1 MSRKRRFTAEEAAQI
16 ITEDLTDAE
25 YLDEVCGR
33 IDEFLQNNDNLIV
46 QGEEQYVS
54 SIEDLFEESN
64 DTSDVSLLEG
74 LLNPDKDID
83 SDNIVEEDFR
93 LNNHLVL
100 NSTVIGGGNT
110 ESKIIFTVTQEEE
123 EFVLNDTNI
132 TDIVSPVK
140 IRSKKPMPSKWKQN
154 ISKKS
159 RALGKEYLGKRLN
172 KISGTWE
179 TVVRPER
186 RRGALCNKESC
197 RRHCYK
203 FSDGDCKLIFTEFW
217 KTGDSNIRRAFIRA
231 SVDVNSKS
239 SATTGDSRRSKS
251 RTYRLKKD
259 GESFEICKF
268 MFINSL
274 GIGKRYLDNTLEEN
288 NIGVKPRNLKPT
300 RSKNFKWGEED
311 QEHLADFFRQ
321 IPKAPGHYCR
331 KD

>member
-16 ITEDLTDAE
+16 ITEDLADAE
-25 YLDEVCGR
+25 NLDEVCGR

-46 QGEEQYVS
+46 QEEEQYFS
-54 SIEDLFEESN
+54 SIEGVFEESN
-64 DTSDVSLLEG
+64 DISDVSLLGG

-100 NSTVIGGGNT
+100 NSTVIEGGNT
-110 ESKIIFTVTQEEE
+110 ESKINFTVTQEDE
-123 EFVLNDTNI
+123 EFVLPF
-132 TDIVSPVK
+132 VSPVK
-140 IRSKKPMPSKWKQN
+140 IRSKKPIPSKWKQN
-154 ISKKS
+154 ISQKS
-159 RALGKEYLGKRLN
+159 STLGKEYLGKRWN
-172 KISGTWE
+172 KVSGTWE

-217 KTGDSNIRRAFIRA
+217 KTGDSNIQRAIIRA

-239 SATTGDSRRSKS
+239 SATTAGDSRRSKS

-259 GESFEICKF
+259 GESFEVCKF

-274 GIGKRYLDNTLEEN
+274 GIGKRYLDNT
-288 NIGVKPRNLKPT
+288 
-300 RSKNFKWGEED
+300 
-311 QEHLADFFRQ
+311 
-321 IPKAPGHYCR
+321 
-331 KD
+331 